1 MRVDTVIKKSS
12 IWWVVPLLCF
22 LCLPL
27 SCNKAQPL
35 KEKELARVN
44 NRIITLDEFEQEMG
58 QLPQLYKLQMISEE
72 GRRKFLQDLINQE
85 LLLQEAQEKGIDKD
99 KKVLANLERLKKG
112 LIINALMEALCEGK
126 DAVSDEEVAS
136 YYQEHKDEFL
146 LEKVRVRHIMVKT
159 LAEAQNIK
167 RMLEEGA
174 DFITLAKRYSISP
187 SRAQG
192 GDLGYIERGRVG
204 KEFERAA
211 FALKRRGELSDIVK
225 AELGYHIIRLEDRIG
240 PRQRT
245 FPEVQEEI
253 RNRLRNNK
261 REEIL
266 AAHLKDLRE
275 EAQIVIHEGVLAT
288 EEKEGS

>member
-1 MRVDTVIKKSS
+1 MQKCAISAITFRSRKKLSRRRILSERNSDIRFINRIQVFIKN
-12 IWWVVPLLCF
+12 IDNVVPERSLEEIATWKEVLGGYLL
-22 LCLPL
+22 
-27 SCNKAQPL
+27 KVQ
-35 KEKELARVN
+35 
-44 NRIITLDEFEQEMG
+44 EQAFRF
-58 QLPQLYKLQMISEE
+58 S
-72 GRRKFLQDLINQE
+72 
-85 LLLQEAQEKGIDKD
+85 
-99 KKVLANLERLKKG
+99 
-112 LIINALMEALCEGK
+112 
-126 DAVSDEEVAS
+126 
-136 YYQEHKDEFL
+136 
-146 LEKVRVRHIMVKT
+146 
-159 LAEAQNIK
+159 

-192 GDLGYIERGRVG
+192 GDLDYIERGKVG

-211 FALKRRGELSDIVK
+211 FALKKRGELSDIVK

-245 FPEVQEEI
+245 FSEVQEEI
-253 RNRLRNNK
+253 RNRLRNKK

-275 EAQIVIHEGVLAT
+275 EAQITIHEGVLAT